1 MSRIGKQ
8 PIPLPKG
15 VEITIGTGNVVS
27 VKGPKGQ
34 LTQHLHPDMQVLQE
48 HGQIEVRRPSDGKMH
63 RSLHGT
69 TRTLIYNMIKG
80 VTDGW
85 ERELEING
93 VGYRAALEGKT
104 LVLQLGFSHSVRM
117 EPPAGISYHVGERKS
132 ASDPLA
138 LYVRGIDKQV
148 VGEQASIIRS
158 LRPPEPYKGKGVR
171 YKEEVVRRKAGKAG
185 KTGKK

>member
-1 MSRIGKQ
+1 MSRIGRR
-8 PIPLPKG
+8 LVEVPKG
-15 VEITIGTGNVVS
+15 VEVKIEAGNLVT

-34 LTQHLHPDMQVLQE
+34 LVQQLHPEMELVQE
-48 HGQIEVRRPSDGKMH
+48 NGTIEVRRPTDGKMH

-85 ERELEING
+85 ERALEING
-93 VGYRAALEGKT
+93 VGYRATLEGQT
-104 LVLQLGFSHSVRM
+104 LVLQLGFSHLVRM
-117 EPPAGISYHVGERKS
+117 EPPADISYAVGERKS
-132 ASDPLA
+132 ASEPLA

-171 YKEEVVRRKAGKAG
+171 YMEETVRRKAGKAG